1 MEARY
6 AEPNDYRSLRTPFA
20 ISDWYNFGSSTMTFL
35 DTGWSEDIY
44 VPNYNDIIYKAPTST
59 FEACEQY
66 GESWVR
72 VYYGLDPDFEG
83 FDVDALTYTP
93 ADTNPEVNKRYV
105 FSSTVR
111 LNDIGFQ
118 TEITVYVDNIVIVS
132 KETEADG
139 DFTFWL
145 QTSVEG
151 AHNITI
157 EVFDEGESEYSETTI
172 YVFVE
177 STADEDT
184 QLINIGMGGLINFVV
199 IFALCG
205 VPAFIFMQQ
214 AGTMGFFAG
223 LALGAVIGFVG
234 GVMPM
239 YGLMLVG
246 LICAVGIVFGRRGTP
261 THPAE
266 P

>member
-1 MEARY
+1 LSAKKLKRTGT
-6 AEPNDYRSLRTPFA
+6 LR
-20 ISDWYNFGSSTMTFL
+20 FG
-35 DTGWSEDIY
+35 
-44 VPNYNDIIYKAPTST
+44 
-59 FEACEQY
+59 
-66 GESWVR
+66 
-72 VYYGLDPDFEG
+72 
-83 FDVDALTYTP
+83 
-93 ADTNPEVNKRYV
+93 
-105 FSSTVR
+105 
-111 LNDIGFQ
+111 
-118 TEITVYVDNIVIVS
+118 
-132 KETEADG
+132 
-139 DFTFWL
+139 
-145 QTSVEG
+145 
-151 AHNITI
+151 